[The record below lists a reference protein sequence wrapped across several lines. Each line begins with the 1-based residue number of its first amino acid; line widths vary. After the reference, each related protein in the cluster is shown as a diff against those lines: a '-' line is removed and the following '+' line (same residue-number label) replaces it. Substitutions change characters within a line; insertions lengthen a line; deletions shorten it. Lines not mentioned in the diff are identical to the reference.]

1 MRATANVT
9 VITRAVKEVSRCPV
23 CGASLASHRADATY
37 CSNACR
43 AEAWRLRRLLAG
55 SPVGRYT
62 CLADRIAAYGR
73 GRRSSR
79 SQEAREA
86 A

>member
-1 MRATANVT
+1 MRL
-9 VITRAVKEVSRCPV
+9 CPV
-23 CGASLASHRADATY
+23 CGVSLAGRRADASY

-55 SPVGRYT
+55 CPVGRYT
-62 CLADRIAAYGR
+62 CLADRIAANGR
-73 GRRSSR
+73 ARRSSR

>member
-1 MRATANVT
+1 MKT
-9 VITRAVKEVSRCPV
+9 CLV
-23 CGASLASHRADATY
+23 CGSSLAGHRADASY

-62 CLADRIAAYGR
+62 CVAGRMAAYGR
-73 GRRSSR
+73 ARRSSR